1 MAVFTFSTKGS
12 KPTDTEAV
20 EEIKQHCVDNGL
32 NFSHLMLQLALQWH
46 KENLRDGE

>member
-20 EEIKQHCVDNGL
+20 ERIKQHCDDTGQNFSALVVKLLKEWDQDNG
-32 NFSHLMLQLALQWH
+32 
-46 KENLRDGE
+46 DG